1 MNNTNK
7 NKQFH
12 IFSAGRNIVE
22 TYKVAVKNYSID
34 QIIVFVE
41 KQNYKEINNQNKS
54 FEEINK
60 ALKNLE
66 DTAKEIGIE
75 FKIIKVT
82 ENDLNDVM
90 KQVFRL
96 REENPE
102 ANFYFNL
109 TSGRKVLAL
118 NLFTTA
124 IWIDGFSYYIDINK
138 NTIEFTIPRIAPTEL
153 QNNRYL
159 LKILEIVNNSISEQ
173 EKCVKLTEVYKEL
186 ADYYKSHN
194 NFNDNG
200 RHKLQHGTFSKWIRK
215 LIDNGLLTEEYIKDN
230 HKSKCLT
237 ITKDG
242 EFALIFFKNK

>member
-12 IFSAGRNIVE
+12 IFSAGRKIVE
-22 TYKVAVKNYSID
+22 TYKVAVKNYNID
-34 QIIVFVE
+34 QIIVFIE
-41 KQNYKEINNQNKS
+41 KQNYKEINNQDKS
-54 FEEINK
+54 FEDINN

-66 DTAKEIGIE
+66 TKANEIDVG
-75 FKIIKVT
+75 FQIIKVT

-96 REENPE
+96 RKENPE
-102 ANFYFNL
+102 ADFYFNL
-109 TSGRKVLAL
+109 TGGKKVLAL

-124 IWIDGFSYYIDINK
+124 IWIGGFSYYIDMNG

-159 LKILEIVNNSISEQ
+159 LKILEIVNNSITEQ
-173 EKCVKLTEVYKEL
+173 EKCVKLKEVYKEL
-186 ADYYKSHN
+186 ADYYKSRN

-200 RHKLQHGTFSKWIRK
+200 RHKLQHGTFSKWTRK
-215 LIDNGLLTEEYIKDN
+215 LIDKGLLTEEYIKDN
-230 HKSKCLT
+230 HKTKCLT

-242 EFALIFFKNK
+242 QFALIFFKDK